1 MEEEMESGGGGGG
14 GGLHRV
20 CVMYNKEYLRIF

>member
-14 GGLHRV
+14 GGFIEV